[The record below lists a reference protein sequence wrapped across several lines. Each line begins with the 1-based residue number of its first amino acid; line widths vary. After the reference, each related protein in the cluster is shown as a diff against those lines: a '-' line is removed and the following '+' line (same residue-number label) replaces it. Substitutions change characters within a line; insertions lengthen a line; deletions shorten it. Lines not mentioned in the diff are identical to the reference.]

1 MPQADASSDAAIAAE
16 LQMEEIRGAQ
26 TGAGTAPSAAS
37 RGRRGPLRMLRRRQV
52 LLVDKDTLFS
62 KRVSLIVLAVLD
74 MIGVLTMLLQLTG
87 SGFPQSM
94 DEFNARWDDDNL
106 VDEFWFAPL
115 FTSLIFPILGIVGSL
130 LLWRWP
136 LWLYCTFAF
145 LSIALRT
152 HFLYEAGKLEGLEE
166 QTPLLL
172 DMILLTSCIF
182 LQVYVFQ
189 SASMLA
195 LLIGRLRMQ
204 NTINEAGESRPLRR
218 GSTRTEER

>member
-1 MPQADASSDAAIAAE
+1 M
-16 LQMEEIRGAQ
+16 
-26 TGAGTAPSAAS
+26 
-37 RGRRGPLRMLRRRQV
+37 
-52 LLVDKDTLFS
+52 
-62 KRVSLIVLAVLD
+62 
-74 MIGVLTMLLQLTG
+74 
-87 SGFPQSM
+87 
-94 DEFNARWDDDNL
+94 

-115 FTSLIFPILGIVGSL
+115 FTSLIFPILGLVGSL